1 MGAMF
6 WCHFSGPVETPEQA
20 LYEIQME
27 ALRQYDL
34 PCLIESN
41 LQAMQ
46 EAVAA
51 TEVEDEYGLLD
62 FYQSEL
68 ARFEA
73 IAEQGVPEEPAEQ
86 IALVRK
92 IFASSGEG
100 VGNILDVTGI
110 ATDDYFSAKPCTDDQ
125 LTELAAPQHPT
136 RDEAEQIAHKLSM
149 GLDRGQSFY
158 FPFFSDDRRA
168 AAGWCFVGNTVD

>member
-20 LYEIQME
+20 LYEIQIE
-27 ALRQYDL
+27 TLRQYDL
-34 PCLIESN
+34 PDLIESN
-41 LQAMQ
+41 LHAMQ

-51 TEVEDEYGLLD
+51 SEVEDEYGLLD

-73 IAEQGVPEEPAEQ
+73 IAEQGVPDNPAEQ

-92 IFASSGEG
+92 LFASSGEG
-100 VGNILDVTGI
+100 VGNILDVTAI
-110 ATDDYFSAKPCTDDQ
+110 ATDDYFSAKPCSDEQ
-125 LTELAAPQHPT
+125 LLALEAPSHPT

-149 GLDRGQSFY
+149 SLDRGQSFY
-158 FPFFSDDRRA
+158 FPFFTDDRQT